1 MKLTLKIL
9 LFSLKSF
16 DHLNIVIWS
25 CFNLIFQKHAIAC
38 ITGLKT
44 NKLLREALKI
54 DLDGSSER
62 VLTNIIIFTKVT

>member
-9 LFSLKSF
+9 LLSLKSF
-16 DHLNIVIWS
+16 DHFNIVIWNR
-25 CFNLIFQKHAIAC
+25 FNLIFQKHAIAC

-62 VLTNIIIFTKVT
+62 VLYKYYYFY